1 MLDPSTLVPDTTS
14 TRLRRAYGFDEVA
27 LVPGAITVDPAEV
40 DLTTEVGGHRLEI
53 PFIAS
58 AMDAVAD
65 ADFAARM
72 SGHGGLAFVNLEGL
86 YTRYEATPFPPKASG
101 TLSEARKKP
110 AMATEQHQSV
120 GRPSRARWR
129 WSTRHNPRTSRR

>member
-1 MLDPSTLVPDTTS
+1 MRSSGGSPDSPHPILPRHPRRPLLIDPAILSPDATS
-14 TRLRRAYGFDEVA
+14 SRLRRAYGFDEVA
-27 LVPGAITVDPAEV
+27 LVPGAITVDPAEI

-72 SGHGGLAFVNLEGL
+72 SRHGGLAFINLEGL
-86 YTRYEATPFPPKASG
+86 YTRYEDASPIIEQVAGAATNQQAAE
-101 TLSEARKKP
+101 LLA
-110 AMATEQHQSV
+110 
-120 GRPSRARWR
+120 
-129 WSTRHNPRTSRR
+129 